1 MRIEEALFSEAGKS
15 WHKSKYAAGI
25 LREIQEKCPGLDL
38 KQKEYRCMTLENGP
52 SSFYMTEKVKLY
64 KELRLHREICILFEN
79 RLEWQQLE
87 KGSPH
92 SKPEQEQNSSAVSHL
107 QWSPGPSAWHS
118 REEQKLRH
126 FLKGTAQVSLEHCQ
140 AWGIE
145 HLCGKPVQCL
155 ATSWQRNAS

>member
-25 LREIQEKCPGLDL
+25 LREIQEKCPGLNL

-107 QWSPGPSAWHS
+107 Q
-118 REEQKLRH
+118 
-126 FLKGTAQVSLEHCQ
+126 
-140 AWGIE
+140 
-145 HLCGKPVQCL
+145 
-155 ATSWQRNAS
+155 